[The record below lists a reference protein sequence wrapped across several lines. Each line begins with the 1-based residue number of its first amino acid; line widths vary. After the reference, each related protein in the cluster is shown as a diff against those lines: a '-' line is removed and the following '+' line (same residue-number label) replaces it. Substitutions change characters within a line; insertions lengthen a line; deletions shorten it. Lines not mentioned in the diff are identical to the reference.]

1 MFSLSLKNHV
11 KTMLLLFTYLVAS
24 VSFTAQAD
32 TPLTPKVK
40 EAMSAMKAEAKK
52 LGEPKLDGETLYF
65 GTTKINGDFTLVDA
79 LKTKFGGTAT
89 FFVKKGYAF
98 VRISTNVMKEG
109 SRAVGTSLDPTGPA
123 IAAIRQGKAFY
134 GIVDILGKMF
144 DTGYEPIKTAKGDII
159 GIYYVG
165 QLME

>member
-1 MFSLSLKNHV
+1 MFELSLKFQ
-11 KTMLLLFTYLVAS
+11 KAAMLLLTCIVAS
-24 VSFTAQAD
+24 LPLTAQAD

-40 EAMSAMKAEAKK
+40 EAMAAMKADAAK
-52 LGEPKLDGETLYF
+52 LGEPKADGGVLFF

-89 FFVKKGYAF
+89 FFVKKGDGF
-98 VRISTNVMKEG
+98 VRVSTNVMNAG
-109 SRAVGTSLDPTGPA
+109 NRAVGTSLDPAGPA
-123 IAAIRQGKAFY
+123 MAAIKQGKAYY
-134 GIVDILGKMF
+134 GIVDILGKLY

-165 QLME
+165 QSME